1 MDRDTSSPPAATDP
15 RFDAAWRDERGAL
28 VGLATRML
36 GDRAGAEDVVQEA
49 FGRFAVAPID
59 DIDDVGRWLSVVVR
73 RICLNRL
80 SSAYARREAVG
91 DVATV
96 ADQVGAV
103 AGDGDPA
110 DRVTLDDQ
118 VRLALGVV
126 LDRLSPAERTAFVL
140 HDVFG
145 FPFDA
150 IGEIVGRSPTAC
162 RQLASRARRAIRA
175 DAAPRRRA
183 ASSSTADELAARF
196 IAACAGGDLAALM
209 AVLDPDVVGEATL
222 LGHGPLDRSEGA
234 LEVATKVLRL
244 FGPGTSS
251 VLVPVAVEGR
261 PGIVATRNG
270 MVVAIAFDERDGLV
284 HHIRSFV
291 RRGRPG

>member
-1 MDRDTSSPPAATDP
+1 MDHDSPSPTAATDP
-15 RFDAAWRDERGAL
+15 RFDAAWRDEHGYL
-28 VGLATRML
+28 VALATRML
-36 GDRAGAEDVVQEA
+36 GDRASAEDVVQEA
-49 FGRFAVAPID
+49 FGRLAVAAIA
-59 DIDDVGRWLSVVVR
+59 DIDDVGRWLTVVVR
-73 RICLNRL
+73 RLCLNRL
-80 SSAYARREAVG
+80 SSAYSRREAVG
-91 DVATV
+91 DVAAV
-96 ADQVGAV
+96 ADQIGGGAG
-103 AGDGDPA
+103 AGDPA

-118 VRLALGVV
+118 VRLALGLV

-145 FPFDA
+145 FPFDE
-150 IGEIVGRSPTAC
+150 IGEIVGRSATAC

-175 DAAPRRRA
+175 DAAPARRDA
-183 ASSSTADELAARF
+183 PSPAADELAERF

-209 AVLDPDVVGEATL
+209 AVLDPDVVGQATL

-244 FGPGTSS
+244 FGPGTGS
-251 VLVPVAVEGR
+251 VLVPVAVEGG

-270 MVVAIAFDERDGLV
+270 MVVAITLDERDGLV

-291 RRGRPG
+291 RRG